1 MNDHPL
7 IIAMDVP
14 DKSEAD
20 ALLASFGQTPLFL
33 KVGMEL
39 FYKEGPALVEEWKA
53 EGHRVF
59 LDLKLHDI
67 PNTVQRAAAQL
78 ARLQVDLVT
87 VHAAGGSRMMARAV
101 EGLEQ
106 GTPFGKKR
114 PACIAVTQL
123 TSTSEAVLNEELG
136 IPLSMNEAVTA
147 YADLAERSGQDG
159 VVCAAGE
166 VPLIKSTCSRSF
178 LTVTPGIRRA
188 GEEAGDQTRVV
199 TPGVAAELG
208 SDAIVVGRSITGAID
223 PTRAYE
229 QMEQEWRMSDA
240 K

>member
-1 MNDHPL
+1 MKDRPL

-20 ALLASFGQTPLFL
+20 ALLASFGQKPLFL

-39 FYKEGPALVEEWKA
+39 FYKEGPSLVEEWKA
-53 EGHRVF
+53 QGHRVF

-87 VHAAGGSRMMARAV
+87 VHAAGGSRMMAGAV

-106 GTPFGKKR
+106 GTWAGQKR

-123 TSTSEAVLNEELG
+123 TSTSETMLNEELG
-136 IPLSMNEAVTA
+136 IPLSMNEAVAA

-166 VPLIKSTCSRSF
+166 VPLIKSARSSSF
-178 LTVTPGIRRA
+178 ITVTPGIRGA
-188 GEEAGDQTRVV
+188 GEETGDQARVV
-199 TPGVAAELG
+199 TPRAAAGFG
-208 SDAIVVGRSITGAID
+208 SDAIVVGRSITKAVD
-223 PTRAYE
+223 PASAYE
-229 QMEQEWRMSDA
+229 QMEQEWRMPNA
-240 K
+240 E